1 MSDFLS
7 GLGGLIKGMQPLM
20 GEEAK
25 KDASLN
31 AFLLQSDVS
40 DLEKQKQDVLARI
53 GAAVM
58 DAHQNSGQYAEFAEL
73 FEDAAQIDKQ
83 ISRKRAEA
91 EDAKRAAD
99 EKARAEQQAL
109 DARTCPECGTENE
122 PGTKFCNE
130 CGAKLVAPVSSTCPS
145 CGTQNAPGTKFCNE
159 CGAKLGAAAAGKCP
173 SCGAENEPG
182 TRFCGECGTKL

>member
-31 AFLLQSDVS
+31 AFLLQNDVG

-53 GAAVM
+53 GAAVLS
-58 DAHQNSGQYAEFAEL
+58 ANHSTGQYAEFSDLCDE
-73 FEDAAQIDKQ
+73 AAQIDTQ
-83 ISRKRAEA
+83 ISRKRTEA
-91 EDAKRAAD
+91 EDAKRAA
-99 EKARAEQQAL
+99 EEQARAEQQAL

-145 CGTQNAPGTKFCNE
+145 CGTQNAPRHQV
-159 CGAKLGAAAAGKCP
+159 L
-173 SCGAENEPG
+173 
-182 TRFCGECGTKL
+182 